1 VTKRK
6 TTLAVAATLAL
17 LLACSPLLPSEAK
30 KWTVTQRLE
39 KISKEIDE
47 GRTGNE
53 LTVKQVDDLKKEI
66 SNIKER
72 MEGMKAKN
80 ANKLSIPDTN
90 KIHKELN
97 DLSVRTLKLR
107 LDNVYKT

>member
-1 VTKRK
+1 MTRK
-6 TTLAVAATLAL
+6 TTLTLATLLAL
-17 LLACSPLLPSEAK
+17 LLASSPLLPSEAK

-53 LTVKQVDDLKKEI
+53 LTVKQVETLKKEI
-66 SNIKER
+66 ADIKER
-72 MEGMKAKN
+72 METMKAKN

-107 LDNVYKT
+107 LENVYEK

>member
-6 TTLAVAATLAL
+6 TTLTLAAIL
-17 LLACSPLLPSEAK
+17 SLILACSPLLPSEAK

-47 GRTGNE
+47 GRVANE
-53 LTVKQVDDLKKEI
+53 LTVKQVDSLKNEI
-66 SNIKER
+66 SDIKNR
-72 MEGMKAKN
+72 METMKTKN

-97 DLSVRTLKLR
+97 DISVRTLKLR
-107 LDNVYKT
+107 LENVYEK